1 MTLDQIL
8 YAFVA
13 IASPVIIYF
22 ILRALKLKGAA
33 FYQVGVLL
41 VAWLLFT
48 TIVTL
53 PRIGPLPGAAFS
65 IFLPVIAFRI
75 FYGRSDSAKTVL
87 LNASIVTLIAVQ
99 SSRLAGGLFVALHN
113 EGRLSDPFALIA
125 GSGDMIAAAFAIPA
139 AYIAWKQKYGWEF
152 WVLTWNFVGFFDFII
167 AIFLGVT
174 SQMGSPIQL
183 FTQEPGVAALGQL
196 PWRYIPNYFVP
207 LFLMIHVSL
216 FIRLVP
222 EVRQKYF
229 KTPIV
234 KT

>member
-33 FYQVGVLL
+33 FYKVGGLL

-48 TIVTL
+48 TLVSL
-53 PRIGPLPGAAFS
+53 PRIGPMPGAAFS

-75 FYGRSDSAKTVL
+75 FYARSALAKTILV
-87 LNASIVTLIAVQ
+87 NASIATLVAVQ
-99 SSRLAGGLFVALHN
+99 SSRFAGGIFIALNH

-125 GSGDMIAAAFAIPA
+125 GSGDIIAAAFAIPA
-139 AYIAWKQKYGWEF
+139 AYIAWKQKPGWKF
-152 WVLTWNFVGFFDFII
+152 WVLAWNFVGFFDFII

-183 FTQEPGVAALGQL
+183 FAQEPGVAALGQL

-229 KTPIV
+229 KTSV
-234 KT
+234 AKT